1 MTRNTKVKDIIL
13 ETTDEK
19 SRNYKWEDN
28 YKSLNNISVISNEQL
43 PEELNDFK
51 FIGRKKGIDNV
62 FLKNPFNDNEYIE
75 ISKAEDLIFES
86 KIALYSE
93 ILCALGAKSF
103 VASAEFIEEKKMEF
117 GTDGKVKFK
126 LATLDTATKNELSE
140 KFQKTFNLSA
150 KFKDTKN
157 FDALKSYEEA
167 KSLFK
172 IHKLDSEKQL
182 ESLIK
187 NNDPS
192 KGRTQN
198 FLDINVQISHEFTDL
213 IECAANISTMPGVF
227 SLSAD
232 YKSNTESIKKI
243 NLKYTIDFGE

>member
-1 MTRNTKVKDIIL
+1 MTTNTKLKDIIL

-28 YKSLNNISVISNEQL
+28 CKFLNDISVISDEHL
-43 PEELNDFK
+43 PNELNEYK

-62 FLKNPFNDNEYIE
+62 FLKNPFNENEYIE
-75 ISKAEDLIFES
+75 ISKAEDLIFTS
-86 KIALYSE
+86 KIGIYSE

-103 VASAEFIEEKKMEF
+103 YADAEFIEEKKRTVS
-117 GTDGKVKFK
+117 TDGKVQIK
-126 LATLDTATKNELSE
+126 LVKLDTATKKEMSE
-140 KFQKTFNLSA
+140 KFKKTFILSTT
-150 KFKDTKN
+150 FKDTKN

-167 KSLFK
+167 KFLFK
-172 IHKLDSEKQL
+172 KYNLDSEKQL
-182 ESLIK
+182 DSLIK
-187 NNDPS
+187 NNDPN

-198 FLDINVQISHEFTDL
+198 FLDVNVQISQEFNDL
-213 IECAANISTMPGVF
+213 LECAGNISTMSGVF

-243 NLKYTIDFGE
+243 NLKYTIHFGE

>member
-1 MTRNTKVKDIIL
+1 M
-13 ETTDEK
+13 
-19 SRNYKWEDN
+19 
-28 YKSLNNISVISNEQL
+28 
-43 PEELNDFK
+43 
-51 FIGRKKGIDNV
+51 
-62 FLKNPFNDNEYIE
+62 KNPFNDKEYIE

-86 KIALYSE
+86 KIAIYSE

-103 VASAEFIEEKKMEF
+103 VADAEFIEEKKRKV
-117 GTDGKVKFK
+117 GTDGKVQIELVK
-126 LATLDTATKNELSE
+126 LDTATKKEMSE
-140 KFQKTFNLSA
+140 KFKKTFVLSA
-150 KFKDTKN
+150 KFKDSKN

-182 ESLIK
+182 GSLIK

-198 FLDINVQISHEFTDL
+198 FMDVNVQISQEFNDL
-213 IECAANISTMPGVF
+213 IEYAANISTMSGVF